1 MSTAAYGTP
10 QRAATGFDQR
20 RLNML
25 LAVLE
30 KRVGFKL
37 IQKDVFINIAGGLKV
52 TDLAMD
58 LSVIAAVL
66 SSNVDTAIEP
76 GWCMAGEVGLSGE
89 VRPVNR
95 IEQRIA
101 EAEKL
106 GFTDIILPA
115 YTVTSINP
123 KKYDIRIHPVKKV
136 EEALRV
142 LFG

>member
-1 MSTAAYGTP
+1 M
-10 QRAATGFDQR
+10 F
-20 RLNML
+20 L
-25 LAVLE
+25 
-30 KRVGFKL
+30 
-37 IQKDVFINIAGGLKV
+37 NIAGGLRV

-66 SSNVDTAIEP
+66 SSNVDTPIEA

-89 VRPVNR
+89 VRPVSR

-106 GFTDIILPA
+106 GFHDIIIPRYNYHSLDRSK
-115 YTVTSINP
+115 YSIT
-123 KKYDIRIHPVKKV
+123 IHPVRKV
-136 EEALRV
+136 EEALRC

>member
-1 MSTAAYGTP
+1 M
-10 QRAATGFDQR
+10 
-20 RLNML
+20 
-25 LAVLE
+25 
-30 KRVGFKL
+30 
-37 IQKDVFINIAGGLKV
+37 
-52 TDLAMD
+52 AMD

-66 SSNVDTAIEP
+66 SSNVDTPIES

-106 GFTDIILPA
+106 GFSDII
-115 YTVTSINP
+115 IP
-123 KKYDIRIHPVKKV
+123 KYNMQGFDHRKFKIQVHPVRKV
-136 EEALRV
+136 EEALRA